1 MSASAAA
8 AAAPTLKEELK
19 QSWEEEVYV
28 ENVKFSKLSSGFHPI
43 VLMHVFVIWILSYY
57 P

>member
-19 QSWEEEVYV
+19 QSWKEEVYV